1 MRQHLALVSLSVLA
15 LLPAAAQAADWH
27 IERIKTPA
35 RVDMLDTVDG
45 QNGHQVRVRAGGR
58 WYAVERKNGRVVLRF
73 LDAPAPPTLPER
85 ALPDGQVVHG
95 SKDIRRAWLADPT
108 TRYDHGVLGDKIE
121 AGSVVVETRNGTRH
135 TVNAGPDAVF
145 EDLRL
150 RLADFGDGHDSI
162 VVVKSYLKR
171 GSSLAVIGNRR
182 GRYEVVAE
190 TPPIGRPH
198 RWLDPAGIADF
209 TGNGKADIAFV
220 RMPHVLG
227 QLELWTFD
235 GNRLSKRDQMP
246 NFANH
251 IAGTRALN
259 MAAVADFNFDGV
271 ADFALP
277 SLDRSRLR
285 LVSFGPHPQEIKSL
299 PLPAKAVTNFGM
311 VGGKGAPAIVFGLA
325 DGTLV
330 ALTR

>member
-1 MRQHLALVSLSVLA
+1 MRQHLAIVSLSVLA
-15 LLPAAAQAADWH
+15 LLPAAARAADWH

-35 RVDMLDTVDG
+35 KVEALDTIDG
-45 QNGHQVRVRAGGR
+45 QVRVRAGR
-58 WYAVERKNGRVVLRF
+58 HWYAVERKDGRIALRP
-73 LDAPAPPTLPER
+73 LDAPARPTLPER
-85 ALPDGQVVHG
+85 ALPDARVVHG

-108 TRYDHGVLGDKIE
+108 TRYDHGVLGDPIE

-135 TVNAGPDAVF
+135 TVSAGPDAVF
-145 EDLRL
+145 EDLSPRL
-150 RLADFGDGHDSI
+150 VDFGDGHDSI
-162 VVVKSYLKR
+162 VVVKSYLKK
-171 GSSLAVIGNRR
+171 GSSLAVIGRRR

-235 GNRLSKRDQMP
+235 GARLAKGPQMSG
-246 NFANH
+246 FANH

-259 MAAVADFNFDGV
+259 MAAVIDVDGDGAADL
-271 ADFALP
+271 ALP

-285 LVSFGPHPQEIKSL
+285 LVSFAPHPREFKSL
-299 PLPAKAVTNFGM
+299 PLPAKAVTDFGV
-311 VGGKGAPAIVFGLA
+311 VGGKGAPAIAFGLA